1 MENLGNK
8 IHIWSVSELTNKI
21 SLLLYESFGY
31 VYVRGEVSNYK
42 LHSSGH
48 RYFTLKDQSSQ
59 IPCVLW
65 RSKVL
70 QNELSDGMEVLVGGR
85 ITVYPPRGQYQIECE
100 EIFHIG
106 LGDLY
111 LKFEALKK
119 KLASE
124 GLFNE
129 EFKKPIPQ
137 FPLKIGIATSPT
149 GAVIQDMITTI
160 RRRNPLC
167 TIYFRETIVQG
178 EEAKQDIVNAIEELN
193 ALQLDVI
200 IIGRGGGSLEDL
212 WAFNEE
218 EVARAIFSS
227 KIPIIS
233 AVGHETDF
241 TISDFV
247 ADRRAPTP
255 TAAAELVTPITIENL
270 NQKLDNYWSIL
281 EKYVLTR
288 LNYLKEVIEN
298 IRNSYSFRKIKD
310 LIHLSIKETDE
321 LEEKLLSNIKRQ
333 ISSKND
339 KLENLSKQ
347 LTVLEPMA
355 PLKKGFAFL
364 SHNGRIINNF
374 ESLNKFKK
382 IKIIR
387 LNEEVDAK
395 IEKVRQLLF
404 NSSFWV

>member
-70 QNELSDGMEVLVGGR
+70 QNELSDGMEIVVGGR